1 MNIDNYSEYYI
12 QGSDHYLIPKY
23 EFKEI
28 FREIEKLK
36 NENKH
41 LNMQLDRALYDL
53 DEEQMKNEKNKMN
66 KSTNSNN

>member
-12 QGSDHYLIPKY
+12 KGSDHYLIPKY

-36 NENKH
+36 DENRH
-41 LNMQLDRALYDL
+41 LNMPLDRALEDL
-53 DEEQMKNEKNKMN
+53 EKDQTK
-66 KSTNSNN
+66 KEKK